1 MKLLKGLKQPEETT
15 AVNLVL
21 RDVGRN
27 FSELRDAHV
36 RQLLLFE
43 LKNHSVNAPNQSIF
57 EQLEKLNQSDI
68 KHNEHSMLVEENE
81 FLALKEILGNNDKLD
96 PYFLIHNPDPQ
107 KIVEEFAVSYL
118 KSFNAFS
125 NSLDSSDPNLL
136 HEWRKRLKDVQYQ
149 FELLYNSLNSDIQKH
164 YVFIQDL
171 CNVLG
176 ELNDYDMMS
185 RWIADNHHEL
195 EVDENLYTLL
205 SDELLKQQESLL
217 NIAQSNG
224 KKLYTCMPDQ
234 FKDQLL

>member
-1 MKLLKGLKQPEETT
+1 MKLLKGLKQPEETS
-15 AVNLVL
+15 AVNLIL

-43 LKNHSVNAPNQSIF
+43 LKNHSNNAPYQSIF
-57 EQLEKLNQSDI
+57 EQLEKLNQSAI
-68 KHNEHSMLVEENE
+68 KHTEHSMLVEEKE
-81 FLALKEILGNNDKLD
+81 FLALKGLWENNDILNT
-96 PYFLIHNPDPQ
+96 YFLIHNSDPQ
-107 KIVEEFAVSYL
+107 KTVEEFSQSYL
-118 KSFNAFS
+118 KSFSAFTVS
-125 NSLDSSDPNLL
+125 IESLDPNLL

-149 FELLYNSLNSDIQKH
+149 FELLYDNLNSDIQKH
-164 YVFIQDL
+164 YLLVQEL

-195 EVDENLYTLL
+195 QVDENLYTLL